1 MTHITL
7 IQLKRHYNN
16 SRKIGVIMSKENKKQ
31 VYTMILKLNL
41 ILGIYNLFL
50 FSIGNL
56 FINLLIGSLN
66 IGVWTFFRDKTLI
79 AVLKSN
85 KIKSHIK

>member
-1 MTHITL
+1 
-7 IQLKRHYNN
+7 
-16 SRKIGVIMSKENKKQ
+16 MSKENKKQ